1 MLIIT
6 PYLAYI
12 LLEQGDF
19 FVQKDISTPL
29 FPTSHPLVLRKTE
42 APHLMRDA
50 SCYII

>member
-29 FPTSHPLVLRKTE
+29 FPTPLPLILQKTE

-50 SCYII
+50 SYYII